1 MTRATRMHEKLG
13 QAMASG
19 PRAPEAANL
28 PNAVPH
34 RRSLPTPINMI
45 EVEDRLRSVDEAAVD
60 HIAESMEQR
69 GQIYPIQIRTIEPGR
84 FRLIAGAHRIA
95 AARKLGWTHI
105 EAFLVDDLEEEEA
118 RLLEVDENLCRA
130 ELSPVDKAH
139 FFATRKEI
147 YQRLYPETRHG
158 GDRKS
163 LEYRDNINGPQWPL
177 DPNSRDL
184 PRNRPLSFA
193 EDTAASTPWSPRTI
207 KRYTRIGERLDPD
220 LRKALSGTPV
230 GRRLKDLERIADMD
244 TDKQQDLLQRI
255 QSAERQPVSLSALT
269 TNPYRPSSPAK
280 SNLDKLTALW
290 SKTSASHRRRFI
302 EYLWN
307 EFSDAERDEFR
318 EWLADPDA
326 GS

>member
-1 MTRATRMHEKLG
+1 MTGATKMHAKLG
-13 QAMASG
+13 QALSNG
-19 PRAPEAANL
+19 PKAPERADI

-34 RRSLPTPINMI
+34 RRSLPTPIDMI
-45 EVEDRLRSVDEAAVD
+45 EVENRLRSVDEAAVD
-60 HIAESMEQR
+60 HIAESMAAR

-105 EAFLVDDLEEEEA
+105 EAFLVDDLEEEEIS
-118 RLLEVDENLCRA
+118 LLEIDENLCRA
-130 ELSPVDKAH
+130 ELNPIDKAH

-184 PRNRPLSFA
+184 PKNRPLSFA

-244 TDKQQDLLQRI
+244 ADKQQDLLQRI
-255 QSAERQPVSLSALT
+255 QNAERQPVSLSALT
-269 TNPYRPSSPAK
+269 TDPYRPSSRPDPFER
-280 SNLDKLTALW
+280 LQTLW
-290 SKTSASHRRRFI
+290 SKTPQSHQSRFYAWL
-302 EYLWN
+302 EQQM
-307 EFSDAERDEFR
+307 SERE
-318 EWLADPDA
+318 
-326 GS
+326 

>member
-1 MTRATRMHEKLG
+1 L
-13 QAMASG
+13 SNG
-19 PRAPEAANL
+19 PKAPERADI

-34 RRSLPTPINMI
+34 RRSLPTPIDMI
-45 EVEDRLRSVDEAAVD
+45 EVENRLRSVDEAAVD
-60 HIAESMEQR
+60 HIAESMAAR

-105 EAFLVDDLEEEEA
+105 EAFLVDDLEEEEIS
-118 RLLEVDENLCRA
+118 LLEIDENLCRA
-130 ELSPVDKAH
+130 ELNPIDKAH

-184 PRNRPLSFA
+184 PKNRPLSFA

-244 TDKQQDLLQRI
+244 ADKQQDLLQRI
-255 QSAERQPVSLSALT
+255 QNAERQPVSLSALT
-269 TNPYRPSSPAK
+269 TDPYRPSSRPDPFER
-280 SNLDKLTALW
+280 LQTLW
-290 SKTSASHRRRFI
+290 SKTPQSHQSRFYAWL
-302 EYLWN
+302 EQQM
-307 EFSDAERDEFR
+307 SERE
-318 EWLADPDA
+318 
-326 GS
+326 

>member
-1 MTRATRMHEKLG
+1 MTSATRMHAKLG

-34 RRSLPTPINMI
+34 RRSLPTPVDMI
-45 EVEDRLRSVDEAAVD
+45 EVENRLRSVDEAAVD

-95 AARKLGWTHI
+95 AARKIGWTHI

-130 ELSPVDKAH
+130 ELDPVDRAH

-163 LEYRDNINGPQWPL
+163 LEYRNNIEWHERPL
-177 DPNSRDL
+177 DQQGRDTPQ
-184 PRNRPLSFA
+184 PRPPSFVD
-193 EDTAASTPWSPRTI
+193 DTAASTQWSPRTI
-207 KRYTRIGERLDPD
+207 RLYTRIGERLDPD

-230 GRRLKDLERIADMD
+230 GRRRKDLERIADMD
-244 TDKQQDLLQRI
+244 ADKQQDLLQRI
-255 QSAERQPVSLSALT
+255 QNAERQPLSLSALT
-269 TNPYRPSSPAK
+269 TNPYRPSSRPDPFER
-280 SNLDKLTALW
+280 LQTLWDKTPQ
-290 SKTSASHRRRFI
+290 SHQQRF
-302 EYLWN
+302 YTWLQQQQT
-307 EFSDAERDEFR
+307 DEQK
-318 EWLADPDA
+318 
-326 GS
+326 